1 MKDLWTLVLL
11 SGFAWRAESWLLPAN
26 QPRQAIRAQRGGTT
40 STTALPSSFRRSRA
54 IAGRGT
60 LAGRTAGEGRSTP
73 GVRRLE
79 AAKSGENKP
88 WDFFKSVLT
97 LGVKKKKP
105 PEVEVAIIGAGVAG
119 LVCARILTRGGFS
132 VRLLEA
138 SDGVGGRVRTDEVD
152 GFLLDRGFQVF
163 IEAYPEPTRQLNYKT
178 LKLQKFDPGAIVR
191 YDGGFHLVSDPI
203 RKPGAIVDALVAP
216 VGTLVDKIRVGLHRI
231 AIVFQKDEEIFGA
244 PEETTYDF
252 LTDTL
257 GLSSSM
263 VSRFFAPFYQ
273 GIFLSPLEEQSSLLF
288 NFVFKMFS
296 VGSAS
301 LPEGGMGEVPKQIAA
316 DLPDGC
322 LLLNTKVV
330 SMDKIEED
338 DYDDDEGEGDALL
351 PYSGSFDGS
360 PRVRLTLED
369 GSELLAHAAVVATE
383 APVAAELLGEEVA
396 LGGGAS
402 PSTGRSS
409 TCLYYAIDGPAP
421 VGGPILVLNG
431 EGAKS
436 SGPVNNVVFLEQTAP
451 SYAPAGKSLASVT
464 VVGSP
469 DCSDSELE
477 AKVRAHLAEWFDKNK
492 GGDAGAGGLPTR
504 GADVAKWKHLRTY
517 RVPYAQPA
525 QRPPV
530 REGGFYGREVQVDDA
545 IFVCGDHRATP
556 TLDGAMKSG
565 VLAGEAVT
573 TDLIAGESRPI
584 VRKGQPYR
592 RRKQVRV

>member
-1 MKDLWTLVLL
+1 MKDLLSCLL
-11 SGFAWRAESWLLPAN
+11 LLASPWYAVSWFVPSV
-26 QPRQAIRAQRGGTT
+26 G
-40 STTALPSSFRRSRA
+40 SSFRAQHGTCSSSGLRSA
-54 IAGRGT
+54 LSPSFGRPAASLG
-60 LAGRTAGEGRSTP
+60 GGGNEGRRSAETP
-73 GVRRLE
+73 SKGLRLGISMSSE
-79 AAKSGENKP
+79 SKP
-88 WDFFKSVLT
+88 WSFFKSVLT

-138 SDGVGGRVRTDEVD
+138 SDGVGGRVRTDEVE

-163 IEAYPEPTRQLNYKT
+163 IEAYPEPTRQLNYKK
-178 LKLQKFDPGAIVR
+178 LDLQKFDPGAVVR
-191 YDGGFHLVSDPI
+191 YNGGFHLVSDPI
-203 RKPGAIVDALVAP
+203 RKPGDILDALAAP

-231 AIVFQKDEEIFGA
+231 AIVFQKDEDIFAA

-252 LTDTL
+252 LTAAL
-257 GLSSSM
+257 GLSGSM
-263 VSRFFAPFYQ
+263 VERFFAPFYQ

-301 LPEGGMGEVPKQIAA
+301 LPAGGMGEVPKQIAA
-316 DLPDGC
+316 DLPEGC
-322 LLLNTKVV
+322 LLLNTKVTA
-330 SMDKIEED
+330 MTKIEEED
-338 DYDDDEGEGDALL
+338 DSDEAGEEALL
-351 PYSGSFDGS
+351 PSGSFDGT

-369 GSELLAHAAVVATE
+369 GSELLAQAAVVATE
-383 APVAAELLGEEVA
+383 APAAAFLLGEGVA

-409 TCLYYAIDGPAP
+409 TCLYFAIDGPAP

-431 EGAKS
+431 EGDKS

-451 SYAPAGKSLASVT
+451 SYAPEGKSLASVT
-464 VVGSP
+464 VVGNP

-477 AKVRAHLAEWFDKNK
+477 VKVRSQLTEWFDTQN
-492 GGDAGAGGLPTR
+492 GGGAEVKSGLPTR

-525 QRPPV
+525 QTPPV
-530 REGGFYGREVQVDDA
+530 RDEGFYGRKVQVEDA

-573 TDLIAGESRPI
+573 TDLMMESRPI
-584 VRKGQPYR
+584 MRKGRPYR
-592 RRKQVRV
+592 RRKRVQV